1 MKTFE
6 ELGVSPEIRKAI
18 EEMGYENP
26 MPVQEE
32 VIPYLLGEGNDVV
45 ALAQTGTGKTAA
57 FGLPLIQKINVKNR
71 VPQALILCPTR
82 ELCLQ
87 IAGDLNDYSKYIDG
101 LKVLPVYGGSSIESQ
116 IRMLKSGVHII
127 VATPG
132 RLIDLMER
140 KVAKLDTIGNV
151 VMDEADEMLN
161 MGFTDSINSILE
173 KVPEDRNTLM
183 FSATMSPEI
192 SRISKQYLRNAKEIT
207 IGTKNEGSKNVNHIA
222 YVVHAKDK
230 YAALKR
236 IADYYPQIYGIIF
249 CRTRKETQEIAD
261 KVIQD
266 GYNADSLHGELS
278 QAQRDLVMQKFRQR
292 HLQLLVATDV
302 AARGLDVNDLTHVIN
317 YGLPDDTE
325 SYTHR
330 SGRTGRAG
338 KTGISIAIINLRE
351 RGKMREIERIIN
363 KKFIVGEMPTGKQIC
378 EQQLIKLIDDIEK
391 VKVNEEEIESFLPG
405 IYRKLEWLSKEDLI
419 KRVVSMEFNLFLEY
433 YSNAPEIETPTVTD
447 RRGEREPRER
457 KEHGSSREKT
467 ERKAEK
473 GYTRLFLNLG
483 KTDGF
488 YANQIIELINR
499 NMKKQRT
506 TIGRID
512 LMQNFSF
519 FEVAEKQ
526 ANDVISALNKVN
538 LNGRK
543 VVVEVAG
550 ENSGKSDNGGRKNSS
565 SRKSAS
571 TKEKTAKSASPK
583 AAKERKLSRAERG
596 YTEERGPKKQDDWKQ
611 FFNSD
616 NSKKKSSKLK
626 GEEPDFNEEGW
637 ARRKKQK

>member
-261 KVIQD
+261 KLIQD

-419 KRVVSMEFNLFLEY
+419 KRVVSMEFNRFLEY

-583 AAKERKLSRAERG
+583 AAKDRKLSRAERG

>member
-18 EEMGYENP
+18 EELGYENP

-32 VIPYLLGEGNDVV
+32 VIPYLLGNGNDVV

-57 FGLPLIQKINVKNR
+57 FGLPLIQKIDVKNC
-71 VPQALILCPTR
+71 VPQALVLCPTR

-87 IAGDLNDYSKYIDG
+87 IAGDLTDYSKYITD
-101 LKVLPVYGGSSIESQ
+101 LKILPVYGGSSIDSQ
-116 IRMLKSGVHII
+116 IRSLKRGVHII

-140 KVAKLDTIGNV
+140 KVAQLATIRDV

-161 MGFTDSINSILE
+161 MGFTDSINAILE
-173 KVPEDRNTLM
+173 NIPQDRNTLM

-192 SRISKQYLRNAKEIT
+192 ARIAKTYLHEAKEIT
-207 IGTKNEGSKNVNHIA
+207 IGTKNEGSKNVNHVA
-222 YVVHAKDK
+222 YIVHAKDK
-230 YAALKR
+230 YLALKR
-236 IADYYPQIYGIIF
+236 VVDFYPQIYGIVF

-261 KVIQD
+261 KLIQD

-351 RGKMREIERIIN
+351 KGRMKEIEHIIK
-363 KKFIVGEMPTGKQIC
+363 KKFEVSVLPSGQEIC
-378 EQQLIKLIDDIEK
+378 QQQLIKVIDDIEK
-391 VKVNEEEIESFLPG
+391 VKVNEEEIETFLPG
-405 IYRKLEWLSKEDLI
+405 IYRKLDWLDKEDLI
-419 KRVVSMEFNLFLEY
+419 KRVVSLEFNRFLDY
-433 YSNAPEIETPTVTD
+433 YKNAPEIEQPKAN
-447 RRGEREPRER
+447 EKKSEAKESR
-457 KEHGSSREKT
+457 KGDKEKVG
-467 ERKAEK
+467 RKAEK

-488 YANQIIELINR
+488 YTNQIIDLVNR
-499 NMKKQRT
+499 NLRKERIQ
-506 TIGRID
+506 IGRID

-519 FEVAEKQ
+519 FEVIQEQ
-526 ANDVISALNKVN
+526 APQVLKALNKVV
-538 LNGRK
+538 LSGGRK
-543 VVVEVAG
+543 VCVEIAG
-550 ENSGKSDNGGRKNSS
+550 ENTGKSDKSGKKKKVAAEKKADNPSKVEKAKKP
-565 SRKSAS
+565 SR
-571 TKEKTAKSASPK
+571 E
-583 AAKERKLSRAERG
+583 ERG
-596 YTEERGPKKQDDWKQ
+596 YTSPRGPKKKDDWKQ
-611 FFNSD
+611 FFQQD
-616 NSKKKSSKLK
+616 IQPLR
-626 GEEPDFNEEGW
+626 GEEPDFSEEGW
-637 ARRKKQK
+637 AKRSKRKK

>member
-236 IADYYPQIYGIIF
+236 IADYYLLPYPQGDTGN
-249 CRTRKETQEIAD
+249 CRQID
-261 KVIQD
+261 
-266 GYNADSLHGELS
+266 
-278 QAQRDLVMQKFRQR
+278 
-292 HLQLLVATDV
+292 
-302 AARGLDVNDLTHVIN
+302 
-317 YGLPDDTE
+317 
-325 SYTHR
+325 
-330 SGRTGRAG
+330 TGR
-338 KTGISIAIINLRE
+338 L
-351 RGKMREIERIIN
+351 
-363 KKFIVGEMPTGKQIC
+363 
-378 EQQLIKLIDDIEK
+378 
-391 VKVNEEEIESFLPG
+391 
-405 IYRKLEWLSKEDLI
+405 
-419 KRVVSMEFNLFLEY
+419 
-433 YSNAPEIETPTVTD
+433 
-447 RRGEREPRER
+447 
-457 KEHGSSREKT
+457 
-467 ERKAEK
+467 
-473 GYTRLFLNLG
+473 
-483 KTDGF
+483 
-488 YANQIIELINR
+488 
-499 NMKKQRT
+499 
-506 TIGRID
+506 
-512 LMQNFSF
+512 
-519 FEVAEKQ
+519 
-526 ANDVISALNKVN
+526 
-538 LNGRK
+538 
-543 VVVEVAG
+543 
-550 ENSGKSDNGGRKNSS
+550 
-565 SRKSAS
+565 
-571 TKEKTAKSASPK
+571 
-583 AAKERKLSRAERG
+583 
-596 YTEERGPKKQDDWKQ
+596 
-611 FFNSD
+611 
-616 NSKKKSSKLK
+616 
-626 GEEPDFNEEGW
+626 
-637 ARRKKQK
+637 